1 MQNSGKKSAGGSP
14 KASARRSAIHGAP
27 PRPDLQL
34 YRGVAARCW
43 RLDHAQTGG
52 CRFPSRPRLTGR
64 AVAHRLGD
72 RVLQKPDPCPCGNPR
87 PAIRIQGRSA
97 EVLRFPT
104 EGGEEVAIPP
114 LAVEIYHVPRV
125 DLSQVVQTTPTNLRV
140 RLRVATGAHSRH
152 AWQRVNA
159 ESKHLLDRH
168 ELPQV
173 TISGTVQGRQ
183 GQANFSGEG
192 ETRCSL
198 PRDQRPV

>member
-1 MQNSGKKSAGGSP
+1 MGLHRGPTYSCTEGWLHVVGDWTMHKPVDADFRPVPVSPGEQSHTVSATASCKSRILVLA
-14 KASARRSAIHGAP
+14 AI
-27 PRPDLQL
+27 
-34 YRGVAARCW
+34 
-43 RLDHAQTGG
+43 
-52 CRFPSRPRLTGR
+52 
-64 AVAHRLGD
+64 
-72 RVLQKPDPCPCGNPR
+72 PR

-114 LAVEIYHVPRV
+114 LAVEIDHVPRV

-152 AWQRVNA
+152 AWQRVHA